1 MSTLILRPN
10 AASFTAQTRSAGYN
24 NNYEAIDE
32 ATLDET
38 DYCWVDGGGSSL
50 TNEDIYGFPD
60 HSSETGTIN
69 SVTVKAYC
77 KKVIEGTDANNVTFR
92 PAVQISSTRYYGSY
106 NNLTASTALYSNSW
120 ATNPATSSAWSWTNI
135 DNLLAGDE
143 LTSHYTN
150 KDNSVSSYC
159 YQLWVEVDYG
169 AGGGGSIIHHILTRK
184 PFRHM
189 LIR

>member
-10 AASFTAQTRSAGYN
+10 AASATAQKRQGGENY
-24 NNYEAIDE
+24 NYEAIDE
-32 ATLDET
+32 STLDEA
-38 DYCWVDGGGSSL
+38 DYCWVSGSGSS
-50 TNEDIYGFPD
+50 ESQIDVYGFPD

-77 KKVIEGTDANNVTFR
+77 KKVIEGTDATNVTFR
-92 PAVQISSTRYYGSY
+92 PALQISSTRYYGSS
-106 NNLTASTALYSNSW
+106 NNLTESTALYSNSW
-120 ATNPATSSAWSWTNI
+120 ATNPDTSSAWSWTDI

-150 KDNSVSSYC
+150 KDNSVNSYC

-169 AGGGGSIIHHILTRK
+169 ASGVVIPVFMFHYMNH
-184 PFRHM
+184 
-189 LIR
+189 